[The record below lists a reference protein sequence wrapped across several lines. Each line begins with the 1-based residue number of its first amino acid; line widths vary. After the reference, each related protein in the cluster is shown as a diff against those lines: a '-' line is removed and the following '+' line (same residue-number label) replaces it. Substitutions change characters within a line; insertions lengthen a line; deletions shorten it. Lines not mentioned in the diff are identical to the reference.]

1 MSLILIRTVLLL
13 VIGFAGGTIVAGGLY
28 AFITLLKIIQR
39 LSTSTGTAKYAL
51 VFEDCVMVGGIVGN
65 LYSIFEW
72 RLPLTPFFLVAYGSF
87 SGIFVG
93 CLAIALAEVIDVI
106 PAIARR
112 IKLKV
117 GISFLIIC
125 TAIGKGIGSLVQLL
139 IMSKY

>member
-1 MSLILIRTVLLL
+1 MILIKTVLLIL
-13 VIGFAGGTIVAGGLY
+13 IGFAGGTIVAGGLY

-39 LSTSTGTAKYAL
+39 LSTCTGTAKYSQF
-51 VFEDCVMVGGIVGN
+51 FEDCVMVGGILGN

-72 RLPLTPFFLVAYGSF
+72 RLPLSYIFLVAYGIF

-106 PAIARR
+106 PAISRR

-117 GISFLIIC
+117 GLSFLIFC
-125 TAIGKGIGSLVQLL
+125 TAIGKGVGSLVQLL